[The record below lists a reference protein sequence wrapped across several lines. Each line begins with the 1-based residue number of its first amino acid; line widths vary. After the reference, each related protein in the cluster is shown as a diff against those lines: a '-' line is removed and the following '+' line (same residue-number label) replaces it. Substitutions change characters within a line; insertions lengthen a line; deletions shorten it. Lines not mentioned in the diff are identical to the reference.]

1 MNIEKLKETSQR
13 KLPISG
19 PMLQK
24 KTLQFAKNVGN
35 TKFKASNDWLK
46 NLHKHIAFYTKG
58 GKKADVDVAIVEDW
72 KETFPTL
79 LESHN
84 PCDMFNMNE
93 TGLFL
98 HKTENNTSHQKGQV
112 CSGGKKAKIYIFLTA
127 TWLPTANFGPP

>member
-1 MNIEKLKETSQR
+1 MKSLKKRVKENFPSQVPCC
-13 KLPISG
+13 K
-19 PMLQK
+19 K

-79 LESHN
+79 LENHN
-84 PCDMFNMNE
+84 PCDMFHMNE

-98 HKTENNTSHQKGQV
+98 RKTENNTSHQMSSMQ
-112 CSGGKKAKIYIFLTA
+112 
-127 TWLPTANFGPP
+127 WW